1 MKYKGSTIYFFIS
14 HGYSDGQNNNVT
26 QIANNMSSNG
36 QGALD
41 LSGNNG
47 QTKKATERYGGG
59 GRGG

>member
-1 MKYKGSTIYFFIS
+1 MGIVYRFILY
-14 HGYSDGQNNNVT
+14 GYSDGQNNNVA

-47 QTKKATERYGGG
+47 QTKKSTERYGGG
-59 GRGG
+59 ARGG